1 MNTGDD
7 FHLNFF
13 LKKGCKPDMVMK
25 VDVEPNAWS

>member
-7 FHLNFF
+7 FHLKK